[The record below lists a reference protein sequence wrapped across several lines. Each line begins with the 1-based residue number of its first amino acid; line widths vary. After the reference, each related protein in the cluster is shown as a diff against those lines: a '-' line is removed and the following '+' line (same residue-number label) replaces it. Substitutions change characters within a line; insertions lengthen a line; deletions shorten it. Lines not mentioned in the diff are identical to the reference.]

1 MKHDPFTLRV
11 ALDKSGAASGTLYL
25 DDGESYAFE
34 QGDFVWRALG
44 AETKGKTLRLAS
56 RDVAGVE
63 AVGREVALDAYRP
76 ENAYAREIA
85 AVRVERVIVLGAAK
99 PRSVTVDGR
108 ELVWEY
114 VPGVKAGDKKEDTAS
129 VLTIKDPKTP
139 IAKDWEIVITL

>member
-1 MKHDPFTLRV
+1 MTFSLEIFALFMLTGIFTTFLV
-11 ALDKSGAASGTLYL
+11 P
-25 DDGESYAFE
+25 
-34 QGDFVWRALG
+34 
-44 AETKGKTLRLAS
+44 ETKGKTLRLAS

-99 PRSVTVDGR
+99 PKSVTVDGR